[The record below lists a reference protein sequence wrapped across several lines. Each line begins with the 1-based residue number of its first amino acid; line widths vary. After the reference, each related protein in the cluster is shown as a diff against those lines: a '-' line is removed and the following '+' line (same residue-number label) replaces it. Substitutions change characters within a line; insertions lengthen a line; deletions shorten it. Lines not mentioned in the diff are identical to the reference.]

1 MERSALRNAN
11 SIWFSVR
18 EYLPNVEQI
27 SSIKYVISYTQNKI
41 ERLPFL
47 AMGATYYF
55 MLVD

>member
-1 MERSALRNAN
+1 MERSALRNAS
-11 SIWFSVR
+11 SIRFSVR
-18 EYLPNVEQI
+18 EYLQNFQQI
-27 SSIKYVISYTQNKI
+27 PFIKYVISYTQNKI